1 MLALR
6 PTRELAMQA
15 AAEVEEFAR
24 YKKGVKVA
32 AVFGGASMEKQIF
45 QLKKGANFVIGT
57 PGRVMDHLRRRTLR
71 LGSLQMVILDEADE
85 MLNMGFREDIETIL
99 AQAPVERQTVLFS
112 ATMPQPILDI
122 TREYQQ
128 DPVMV
133 AIGNERSRTA
143 ENIEQFYF
151 DCPMGRKMDVPQ
163 PAARQV
169 RSQAL
174 GGVLQHQE
182 DGGRTLRVSHQCRL
196 PGCGHPWR
204 YAPVGPVPR

>member
-1 MLALR
+1 MIGRSHTGTGKTAAFGLPAIEMIDPELEGVQVLALC

-15 AAEVEEFAR
+15 AAEVEKFAR

-133 AIGNERSRTA
+133 AIGNERADRR
-143 ENIEQFYF
+143 E
-151 DCPMGRKMDVPQ
+151 
-163 PAARQV
+163 
-169 RSQAL
+169 
-174 GGVLQHQE
+174 H
-182 DGGRTLRVSHQCRL
+182 
-196 PGCGHPWR
+196 
-204 YAPVGPVPR
+204 